1 MIATD
6 SFEALFRDG
15 RAADVDPLWV
25 RMKDVVTPQPRP
37 RAVPHVWDY
46 ETVRALLLRAG
57 KLVAAED
64 AERRVFMLTNP
75 ALQPPCCSDTLFAGL
90 QYILPGE
97 IAPAHRH
104 TSFALRFIV
113 EGDGAYTA
121 VNGEKVI
128 MHRGDLVL
136 TPSWMW
142 HDHGNE
148 TDEPM
153 IWLDG
158 LPLPMLQAI
167 PANFAEPFGEPRYP
181 SLPAARDSNL
191 IYPWPEM
198 QRRLDAIPMAYAQ
211 QGYTQRLD
219 GSPIGKIIGASA
231 ERLEANTSVRLPRQT
246 TCAIY
251 SVFAGSGETI
261 VNGTTLRWKARD
273 TFVAPAWAEIEHRA
287 GDERVYL
294 FRFDD
299 KPMLDA
305 LGLFRAEPQGPEHQ
319 PQTR

>member
-1 MIATD
+1 
-6 SFEALFRDG
+6 
-15 RAADVDPLWV
+15 V
-25 RMKDVVTPQPRP
+25 
-37 RAVPHVWDY
+37 
-46 ETVRALLLRAG
+46 
-57 KLVAAED
+57 
-64 AERRVFMLTNP
+64 
-75 ALQPPCCSDTLFAGL
+75 
-90 QYILPGE
+90 
-97 IAPAHRH
+97 APAHRH
-104 TSFALRFIV
+104 TQSALRFII
-113 EGDGAYTA
+113 EGHGAYTA
-121 VNGEKVI
+121 VDGERTTMQPGDFVI
-128 MHRGDLVL
+128 
-136 TPSWMW
+136 TPSWTW

-251 SVFAGSGETI
+251 SVVAGSGETI

>member
-6 SFEALFRDG
+6 TFEALFRDG
-15 RAADVDPLWV
+15 REAAVDPLWV
-25 RMKDVVTPQPRP
+25 RMKDVVTPAPRP

-57 KLVAAED
+57 KLVRAED

-113 EGDGAYTA
+113 EGNGAYTA

-128 MHRGDLVL
+128 MNRGDLVL

-148 TDEPM
+148 TDTPM

-167 PANFAEPFGEPRYP
+167 PVNFGEPFDQPRYP
-181 SLPAARDSNL
+181 SIPAVKDSNL
-191 IYPWPEM
+191 LYPWAEM
-198 QRRLDAIPMAYAQ
+198 QARLDAVPMGYATAE
-211 QGYTQRLD
+211 YAQRLD
-219 GSPIGKIIGASA
+219 GTPIGKIIGASA
-231 ERLEANTSVRLPRQT
+231 ERLDAKTTVKLPRRT

-251 SVFAGSGETI
+251 HVFEGAGESTI
-261 VNGTTLRWKARD
+261 NGKTLSWKARD
-273 TFVAPAWAEIEHRA
+273 TFVAPNWAEIEHRA

-299 KPMLDA
+299 KPMLEA
-305 LGLFRAEPQGPEHQ
+305 LGLFRSEPQP
-319 PQTR
+319 PAISR